1 MNFPSINSQNF
12 ISFVQKRRNLIS
24 VCIMMLIILVVG
36 LMVIFF
42 LNDNVLAM
50 KDKGGEVKELKVNT
64 RLYYEVSDRM
74 RQNEQRPVSGI
85 GDLRNPFCG
94 E

>member
-1 MNFPSINSQNF
+1 MNFPSINNQSL
-12 ISFVQKRRNLIS
+12 ISFLQKRRTLIS

-50 KDKGGEVKELKVNT
+50 KDKGKETQELKVNM
-64 RLYYEVSDRM
+64 RLYHEVSEGM